1 MKLLP
6 FLLLPLIGFA
16 LTSSCKRRVSP
27 PTAVLHLE
35 AGRKLSLLLYVEKA
49 PNTVASFVSLARK
62 GFYNGLIFHR
72 VVPGFVVQG
81 GDPLGTGEGGPGY
94 SLKAEFNDIPYD
106 EGVLGMA
113 RTQDPD
119 SAGSQFF
126 ITLSRKAYLDG
137 QYIAS
142 LPRDSQHRPEK
153 PPKILDIQIL
163 PEGLEL
169 PQPQTIVPPRE

>member
-27 PTAVLHLE
+27 PTAVIRLE
-35 AGRKLSLLLYVEKA
+35 DGRKLSILLYVEKA

-137 QYIAS
+137 QYTAF
-142 LPRDSQHRPEK
+142 
-153 PPKILDIQIL
+153 
-163 PEGLEL
+163 
-169 PQPQTIVPPRE
+169 